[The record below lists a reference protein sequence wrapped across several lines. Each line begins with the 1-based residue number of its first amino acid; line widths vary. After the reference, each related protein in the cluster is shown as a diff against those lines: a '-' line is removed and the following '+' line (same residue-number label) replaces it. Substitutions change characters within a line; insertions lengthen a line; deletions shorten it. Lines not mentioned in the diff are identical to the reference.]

1 MSSAS
6 AIANISA
13 TDAAVERDEDGMGG
27 GRLPK
32 AAVARGAVSSGSNE
46 LPASGASRRD
56 LFLSRPNRGS
66 IRNLNSFAVVNE
78 PSTFGFS
85 GIDHMET
92 VIEGVEERE
101 RRIEE
106 GGGGPTRSA
115 ELRGKKKGC
124 CTNFWRI
131 TGQFPLTFV
140 MAGVIIGMSLGIGL
154 SFWTPADPSVKSTA
168 ILWIGLLGQLFIR
181 SLKCIILP
189 LVFVSIAVSV
199 MDMVS
204 SLFRFFVLFSVQ
216 YALLCILNFFSLHR
230 MVSTFIFMCVACFG
244 QHRID
249 CGHHHRALCSHH
261 DRCRT
266 NRRFCQRVVLI
277 FVYLER
283 RCGWKRCPSSE
294 DRVLS

>member
-1 MSSAS
+1 
-6 AIANISA
+6 
-13 TDAAVERDEDGMGG
+13 MGG

-32 AAVARGAVSSGSNE
+32 AAVARGAISSGSNE

-56 LFLSRPNRGS
+56 LFLSRPNRDS

-78 PSTFGFS
+78 PSTFGFNGIDH

-92 VIEGVEERE
+92 IIEGVEESE

-106 GGGGPTRSA
+106 GGGGPTR
-115 ELRGKKKGC
+115 RC

-140 MAGVIIGMSLGIGL
+140 MAGVIIGLSLGIGL

-204 SLFRFFVLFSVQ
+204 SLFRFFVFCFVFGMHSYVFSTSSHYTIWYLYLHVCSLLWGTQ
-216 YALLCILNFFSLHR
+216 DRLWALPSGSMFSPRSLPH
-230 MVSTFIFMCVACFG
+230 
-244 QHRID
+244 
-249 CGHHHRALCSHH
+249 
-261 DRCRT
+261 
-266 NRRFCQRVVLI
+266 
-277 FVYLER
+277 
-283 RCGWKRCPSSE
+283 
-294 DRVLS
+294 

>member
-32 AAVARGAVSSGSNE
+32 AAVARGAISSGSNE

-56 LFLSRPNRGS
+56 LFLSRPNRDS

-78 PSTFGFS
+78 PSTFGFNGIDH

-92 VIEGVEERE
+92 VIEGVEESE

-106 GGGGPTRSA
+106 GGGGPTR
-115 ELRGKKKGC
+115 RC

-140 MAGVIIGMSLGIGL
+140 MAGVIIGLSLGIGL

-204 SLFRFFVLFSVQ
+204 SLFRFFVFCFVFGTICIILYSQ
-216 YALLCILNFFSLHR
+216 LLLITPYG
-230 MVSTFIFMCVACFG
+230 TFIFMCVACFG

-249 CGHHHRALCSHH
+249 CGHYHRALCSHH